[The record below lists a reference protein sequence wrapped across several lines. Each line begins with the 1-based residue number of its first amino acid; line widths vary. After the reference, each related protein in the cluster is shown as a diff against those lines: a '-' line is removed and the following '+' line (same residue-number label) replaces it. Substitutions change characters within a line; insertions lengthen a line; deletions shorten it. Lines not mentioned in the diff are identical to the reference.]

1 MDNDGNVIRNLT
13 LGEMFENPNLVNK
26 DSLSQILNGM
36 LRVNAK
42 EKTLEMV
49 NELRNFLTTPSNG
62 NLKLDLFAMN
72 VQRGRD
78 HGICSYNKAR

>member
-1 MDNDGNVIRNLT
+1 MDNDGNVLRNLT

-49 NELRNFLTTPSNG
+49 N
-62 NLKLDLFAMN
+62 
-72 VQRGRD
+72 
-78 HGICSYNKAR
+78 